1 LFLDDGKR
9 HAEFFVGGVYSFHFL
24 HGLLHHP
31 QFVAFHSSAPCD
43 KVFYVSDLI
52 PVTVKG
58 VVPTPN
64 GWGVFLCNDGKT
76 IAIFVDG
83 YVGMAISMFL
93 AGEKKP
99 RPLTHDLMVAMMTGL
114 GARVQ
119 KVVINDLKGDVYYA
133 RVFLYQE
140 NELGKNFVELDARPS
155 DSIAL
160 AVQQKCPI
168 LVARPVWEKA
178 EDMTEVFQ
186 QAMESLS
193 HSGQGNASGPSTEDE
208 DDTPDPESE
217 EPNG

>member
-1 LFLDDGKR
+1 M
-9 HAEFFVGGVYSFHFL
+9 
-24 HGLLHHP
+24 
-31 QFVAFHSSAPCD
+31 
-43 KVFYVSDLI
+43 SDLI
-52 PVTVKG
+52 PVSVKA
-58 VVPTPN
+58 VIPTSN
-64 GWGVFLCNDGKT
+64 GWGVFLSNDGKT

-83 YVGMAISMFL
+83 YVGSAISMFL

-99 RPLTHDLMVAMMTGL
+99 RPLTHDLMVAMMSGL

-168 LVARPVWEKA
+168 LVARSVWEKA
-178 EDMTEVFQ
+178 EDMTEVLQ
-186 QAMESLS
+186 QAMENLS
-193 HSGQGNASGPSTEDE
+193 SDEQSGSAGEGPENE

-217 EPNG
+217 DPTA